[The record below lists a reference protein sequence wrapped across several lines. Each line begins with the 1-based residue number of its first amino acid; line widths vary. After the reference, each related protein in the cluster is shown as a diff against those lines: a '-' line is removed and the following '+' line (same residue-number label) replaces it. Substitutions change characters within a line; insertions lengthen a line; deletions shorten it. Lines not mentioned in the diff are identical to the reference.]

1 MSRCK
6 VEEICPPLGRPISR
20 MAPGYGR
27 SVDLWTTIL
36 MNFPVVTAEN
46 MVADS
51 AAVSFLEQF
60 TAEHAHQQEHEVEQV
75 QQHQQQ
81 VSQLPAIP
89 VREVQRCDLDKL
101 PGSKVDLSFSVSVL
115 PPLLP

>member
-1 MSRCK
+1 MT
-6 VEEICPPLGRPISR
+6 
-20 MAPGYGR
+20 PGYGR

-36 MNFPVVTAEN
+36 MDFPVVTAEN

-60 TAEHAHQQEHEVEQV
+60 TAAHAHQQEHEVEQVEQV